1 MSNKRIAV
9 EATKVS
15 IGMYIAMLD
24 RPWLETPFVFQGFE
38 IKDRLEIELVQSYCS
53 VVYVDIDRG
62 HLSPA
67 EIRALVLAQS
77 GRQQPTRSGQSA
89 RRKSNKWLRRLRNLL
104 MRWKIFR
111 RPAGEPHL
119 ESDGYPIQTTLRG
132 EAEAAFAAYKR
143 ISLTYQEMIAR
154 VEKTG
159 RMDIGALKK
168 AVQPVIDSV
177 LRNPNA
183 MAWTIFSR
191 RRSGLNY
198 KRAVG
203 TSVWCLMF
211 GRHLGFDR
219 QGLEDLTIGG
229 LLLDVGNVRIPAEI
243 VAAEGEITPQQFEIL
258 SQHVEFGLAILEKSG
273 ELSQNI
279 IDMVQFHHERADGSG
294 YPAHLQRNQIPV
306 YGRIAA
312 IADSY
317 DAMTTENAYSRAYAA
332 YDVAR
337 ALNEMRGNQF
347 ATEVVEQ
354 FLRTLG
360 VFPTASVVEL
370 SNGSIGVVLEQ
381 NRDNALR
388 PKVMVLLDKMHKPL
402 DKPKILEM
410 SDLPLD
416 VTHAKAVWV
425 VQGHEHGAFGID
437 PMDYFNPS
445 AG

>member
-1 MSNKRIAV
+1 
-9 EATKVS
+9 
-15 IGMYIAMLD
+15 MLD

-38 IKDRLEIELVQSYCS
+38 IKDRLEIELLQSYCS

-77 GRQQPTRSGQSA
+77 GRKQQMDAGQRV
-89 RRKSNKWLRRLRNLL
+89 RRKPNKWLRRLRNFL

-111 RPAGEPHL
+111 QPVGESQL
-119 ESDGYPIQTTLRG
+119 EADGYPIQTTLRG

-143 ISLTYQEMIAR
+143 ISLTYQEMISL
-154 VEKTG
+154 VEKQG
-159 RMDIGALKK
+159 RIDAGRLKK
-168 AVQPVIDSV
+168 AMQPVIDSV

-191 RRSGLNY
+191 RRSGRKYN
-198 KRAVG
+198 RAVG

-219 QGLEDLTIGG
+219 QGLEDLAIGG
-229 LLLDVGNVRIPAEI
+229 LLLDVGLVRIPADI
-243 VAAEGEITPQQFEIL
+243 VAVEGDITPQQFEIL
-258 SQHVEFGLAILEKSG
+258 SQHVEFGLAILGKSKD
-273 ELSQNI
+273 LSQNV

-294 YPAHLQRNQIPV
+294 YPGRLQRNQIPV

-347 ATEVVEQ
+347 APEVVEQ

-381 NRDNALR
+381 NRENALR
-388 PKVMVLLDKMHKPL
+388 PKVMVLLNKKHKPL
-402 DKPKILEM
+402 DKPQILEM

-445 AG
+445 AV